1 MTFEDE
7 ARNDLQRAWE
17 YSADNLRQRVTG
29 TSPTTEETLDTLKD
43 LFTAAADN
51 TVRLAALCDTLWAF
65 SQHILPEVEAL
76 KQQIAELEKRI

>member
-29 TSPTTEETLDTLKD
+29 TSPTTEETQVVGVAGIEPAMLTRRIYSPDD
-43 LFTAAADN
+43 APA
-51 TVRLAALCDTLWAF
+51 
-65 SQHILPEVEAL
+65 SSPPES
-76 KQQIAELEKRI
+76 

>member
-1 MTFEDE
+1 MTFE
-7 ARNDLQRAWE
+7 ASPQRPTTAWE

-29 TSPTTEETLDTLKD
+29 TSPTTETLDTLKD

-51 TVRLAALCDTLWAF
+51 TVRLAALLRHWAF

-76 KQQIAELEKRI
+76 KRQVAELEKRI